1 MLLPLKLKPAY
12 KDYIWGGE
20 KLRTVYGKDTD
31 MTPVAESWELSC
43 HKDGLSTICGGE
55 YDGMTLDEYIRKNPS
70 VLGTSVSGGELPILI
85 KLIDA
90 CDNLSVQVHPNDEQA
105 KKWESQNGKTEMWY
119 VVDATDDARIIYGL
133 KEDTTKEEMENAI
146 KEKRLEELLNS
157 VPSKKGDVFFVEAG
171 TIHAI
176 GRGNLIAEIQQN
188 SNVTYRLYDYGRV
201 GKDGK
206 ERELHIEKGIM
217 ASTLRKTIRKE
228 PKEQDGI
235 RILASCEYFEVK
247 EIKLKGEKHLR
258 ADSTSYHALL
268 SVDGS
273 FEISVGEFAMTVC
286 AGETVFV
293 PAGMGDYCIKGDATV
308 LFTCNPVRNAFC
320 KNN

>member
-1 MLLPLKLKPAY
+1 MLLPLKLTPAY

-20 KLRTVYGKDTD
+20 KLRTVYGKNTD
-31 MTPVAESWELSC
+31 ITPVAESWELSC
-43 HKDGLSTICGGE
+43 HKDGLSLISGGE
-55 YDGMTLDEYIRKNPS
+55 HHGKSLDEYIKANPA

-105 KKWESQNGKTEMWY
+105 KKWENQNGKTEMWY
-119 VVDATDDARIIYGL
+119 VVDAQEDARIIYGL

-157 VPSKKGDVFFVEAG
+157 VPSQKGDVFFVEAG

-206 ERELHIEKGIM
+206 ERELHVEKGIM

-293 PAGMGDYCIKGDATV
+293 PAGMGDYCIKGEATV
-308 LFTCNPVRNAFC
+308 LFTCNPV
-320 KNN
+320 K

>member
-1 MLLPLKLKPAY
+1 MKPLKLTPAY

-43 HKDGLSTICGGE
+43 HKDGLSTICGGD

-70 VLGTSVSGGELPILI
+70 VLGTGVSGGELPILI

-105 KKWESQNGKTEMWY
+105 GKWENQNGKTEMWY
-119 VVDATDDARIIYGL
+119 VVDAEEDARIIYGL
-133 KEDTTKEEMENAI
+133 KEDTTKEEIECAI

-157 VPSKKGDVFFVEAG
+157 VTSKKGDVFFVEAG

-176 GRGNLIAEIQQN
+176 GKGNLIAEIQQN

-217 ASTLRKTIRKE
+217 ASNLCKAERKE
-228 PKEQDGI
+228 PTEQDGI
-235 RILASCEYFEVK
+235 RILASCKYFEVK
-247 EIKLKGEKHLR
+247 EIKLKGEKQLT
-258 ADSTSYHALL
+258 ADEKSYHVLL
-268 SVDGS
+268 NVDGT
-273 FEISVGEFAMTVC
+273 FEISAENFIMTVS

-308 LFTCNPVRNAFC
+308 LFTCNPV
-320 KNN
+320 K